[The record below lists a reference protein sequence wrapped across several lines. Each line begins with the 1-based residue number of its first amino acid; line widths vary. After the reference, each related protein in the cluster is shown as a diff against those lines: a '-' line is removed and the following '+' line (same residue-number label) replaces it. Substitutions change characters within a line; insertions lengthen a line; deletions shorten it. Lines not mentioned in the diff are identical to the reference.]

1 MKQYYILFDNHT
13 DGMAMHQMLKENKIE
28 SVIAPTPRALS
39 VCCGISIL
47 INEQDR
53 LTIINLAKELQ
64 MRYAGIEGI
73 EQSFQNKRDRYC

>member
-13 DGMAMHQMLKENKIE
+13 DGMAMHEMLKNQKIK

-39 VCCGISIL
+39 VCCGISIM
-47 INEQDR
+47 INEED
-53 LTIINLAKELQ
+53 LPVISDLIKKKK
-64 MRYAGIEGI
+64 MRYMGIEGV

>member
-13 DGMAMHQMLKENKIE
+13 DGMAMHQMLKGKKIE
-28 SVIAPTPRALS
+28 SVIAPTPRELS

-53 LTIINLAKELQ
+53 FVIMNLAKELQ

-73 EQSFQNKRDRYC
+73 DQSFQNKRDRYC